1 MALTNRQIIET
12 ECAIHEITE
21 SVNTYAGWMRL
32 GFQVKKGSKALFTT
46 EIWKPCKK
54 KKTESDDT
62 NNNTDNEV
70 EIKLA
75 RQKMIMV
82 KAAFFGLSQVEKLQT
97 T

>member
-1 MALTNRQIIET
+1 MAMTNKQIIEI
-12 ECAIHEITE
+12 ECGLNGITE
-21 SVNTYAGWMRL
+21 NVNTYAGWQRL

-54 KKTESDDT
+54 KKAESD
-62 NNNTDNEV
+62 NNTDNEI
-70 EIKLA
+70 EIKPT
-75 RQKMIMV
+75 RQKIIMV

>member
-1 MALTNRQIIET
+1 MALTNRQIIEI

-54 KKTESDDT
+54 KKAESD
-62 NNNTDNEV
+62 NNTDNEI
-70 EIKLA
+70 EIKPA

-97 T
+97 I

>member
-54 KKTESDDT
+54 KKSD
-62 NNNTDNEV
+62 NNTDNEI
-70 EIKLA
+70 EIKPA

>member
-54 KKTESDDT
+54 KKAESD
-62 NNNTDNEV
+62 NNTDNEI
-70 EIKLA
+70 EIKPT